1 MARQKTTPEEIKQA
15 LKKEIIRLGIQDN
28 SSRTV
33 YQKKYE
39 RGVAPSP
46 NNAIKVTG
54 MKWQDLMIDLG
65 FEYDGKKNTE
75 KSLMDKISSG
85 KRNTRGTAIDL
96 ENTVV
101 REEYINRT
109 ISIIRHRGYTTP
121 GELERNLKNDIDIS
135 YQTLKKS
142 GINWNTIITAYK
154 EKYGEPLINPRE
166 NERINWDQFSNKELL
181 DIITKI
187 VVDHKFRSIND
198 YRINMTGKKI
208 APSIPTLNKRF
219 GTTDPELWRM
229 IQING
234 DLPIK

>member
-28 SSRTV
+28 PSRTV

-65 FEYDGKKNTE
+65 FEYDGRE
-75 KSLMDKISSG
+75 KYIQSG
-85 KRNTRGTAIDL
+85 KKSSSTIRATRYNYDDPEVRKEIMNRVLTAIK
-96 ENTVV
+96 N
-101 REEYINRT
+101 N
-109 ISIIRHRGYTTP
+109 GYTTP
-121 GELERNLKNDIDIS
+121 AE
-135 YQTLKKS
+135 LKKGLRNTA
-142 GINWNTIITAYK
+142 GIGYSTITNHGFTWKSIVKSYK
-154 EKYGEPLINPRE
+154 EKYGEPIMKNGE
-166 NERINWDQFSNKELL
+166 NERISWDQFSNKELL

-187 VVDHKFRSIND
+187 VVDHRFQSIND
-198 YRINMTGKKI
+198 YRVNMTGKKI

-219 GTTDPELWRM
+219 GTTDIELWRM

>member
-28 SSRTV
+28 PSRTV

-65 FEYDGKKNTE
+65 FEYDGKKNSGNVSGRDLTGLKATRYNYDDLKIRKE
-75 KSLMDKISSG
+75 IMDRILW
-85 KRNTRGTAIDL
+85 AIKK
-96 ENTVV
+96 N
-101 REEYINRT
+101 
-109 ISIIRHRGYTTP
+109 GYTRI
-121 GELERNLKNDIDIS
+121 EDYKKNSKRDIGIS
-135 YQTLKKS
+135 YGTLQRHGFTWKD
-142 GINWNTIITAYK
+142 IIVAYK
-154 EKYGEPLINPRE
+154 EKYGEPLIKNGE
-166 NERINWDQFSNKELL
+166 YERVNWNQFTNKELL
-181 DIITKI
+181 DMVTK
-187 VVDHKFRSIND
+187 VVKDNGCTSLENYDKN
-198 YRINMTGKKI
+198 YRLKYRT
-208 APSIPTLNKRF
+208 PYSSVLLKRF
-219 GTTDPELWRM
+219 DVTVLELWRM

>member
-28 SSRTV
+28 PSRTV

-54 MKWQDLMIDLG
+54 MKWQELMLDLG
-65 FEYDGKKNTE
+65 FEYDGKKNSGAKDGRDYTALKATRYNYDDPE
-75 KSLMDKISSG
+75 IRKEIMDRVVNVIRKNNYT
-85 KRNTRGTAIDL
+85 KPIDL
-96 ENTVV
+96 EK
-101 REEYINRT
+101 
-109 ISIIRHRGYTTP
+109 
-121 GELERNLKNDIDIS
+121 NLKNKIGIS
-135 YQTLKKS
+135 YITLKRHGFK
-142 GINWNTIITAYK
+142 WEDIIVSYK
-154 EKYGEPLINPRE
+154 GKYGKPVVPLKQ
-166 NERINWDQFSNKELL
+166 NERMSWSQLSNKELL
-181 DIITKI
+181 DIVTKI
-187 VVDHKFRSIND
+187 VIDHKFKSIND
-198 YRINMTGKKI
+198 YRVNMTGKKI

-219 GTTDPELWRM
+219 GTTDIELWRM